1 MTKKRNRDRNQVSVG
16 PSGSG
21 ALSPRLGE
29 KGEWMRSNLAFV
41 AALAAVVVA
50 AAIFV

>member
-1 MTKKRNRDRNQVSVG
+1 VG

-29 KGEWMRSNLAFV
+29 KGEWMRSNLFFV
-41 AALAAVVVA
+41 AALVGVVA
-50 AAIFV
+50 LAAIFG